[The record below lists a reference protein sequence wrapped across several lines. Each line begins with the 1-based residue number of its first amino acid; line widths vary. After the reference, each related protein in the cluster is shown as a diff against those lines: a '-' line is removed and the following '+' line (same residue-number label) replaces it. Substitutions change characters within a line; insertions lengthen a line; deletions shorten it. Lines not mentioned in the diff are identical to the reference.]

1 MKSKLTIFLFSLCF
15 PGFAGSQQT
24 KINLSTATGRLC
36 FEVTYKGEPTISSSP
51 LGMNIDNIDLG
62 KSVEIKSVEQ
72 TDAEY
77 KTYTIEK
84 KDGDIYHLDIREFD
98 NGIALDR
105 KSVV

>member
-15 PGFAGSQQT
+15 PGFAGAQQT

-84 KDGDIYHLDIREFD
+84 RMGTFITLTSANLITE
-98 NGIALDR
+98 
-105 KSVV
+105 